1 MPNKPVDLDNARRQ
15 ADELWSMA
23 VAGRNDDYDL
33 AVQDAV
39 ATMLALIEHAKLNP
53 AARNPELELRA
64 KMADGCLDM
73 IREKLVWLLGED
85 GMKGCPAMMYPE
97 AIQEAV
103 LRAARGEFD
112 DRIPAHLRSRADHA

>member
-1 MPNKPVDLDNARRQ
+1 MPNTLPPDVVERIAVLRKHNVFLGLFAECIAVKHDLEAR
-15 ADELWSMA
+15 AE
-23 VAGRNDDYDL
+23 
-33 AVQDAV
+33 
-39 ATMLALIEHAKLNP
+39 
-53 AARNPELELRA
+53 
-64 KMADGCLDM
+64 MADGCLDM